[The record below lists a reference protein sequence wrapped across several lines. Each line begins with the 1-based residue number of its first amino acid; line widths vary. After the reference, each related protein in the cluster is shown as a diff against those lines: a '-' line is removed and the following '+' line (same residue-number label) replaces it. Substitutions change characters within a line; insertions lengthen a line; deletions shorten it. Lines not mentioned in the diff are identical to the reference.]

1 LGDTGDLGLFLGI
14 KDHGLGQAGF
24 QRGLVVIGMQ
34 TENKIGIETES
45 TVARTL
51 TRDG

>member
-1 LGDTGDLGLFLGI
+1 
-14 KDHGLGQAGF
+14 
-24 QRGLVVIGMQ
+24 VIGME